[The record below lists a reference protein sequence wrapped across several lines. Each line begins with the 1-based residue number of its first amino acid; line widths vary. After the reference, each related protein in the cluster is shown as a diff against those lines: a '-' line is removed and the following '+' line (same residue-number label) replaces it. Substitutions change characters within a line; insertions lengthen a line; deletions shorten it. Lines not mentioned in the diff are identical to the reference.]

1 MKKIFSFL
9 LASLFSVML
18 LSAAPTNGLLF
29 SGNTS
34 SIINLGPQPAF
45 SPTQFTMEVWVNYQ
59 VLNGGGYIISTEGAT
74 PSNHGYSLR
83 LSGNKLQFAFGDGSG
98 WPGITSS
105 ADIVTK
111 TWFHVAIT
119 YSGTQVKMFI
129 NGVQDATAAVTTP
142 MVASPEKVIFGD
154 SPSWTNRCFNGI
166 ISDFRFWNVVREQTD
181 IAADMTS
188 SLAGTEAGLVAGW
201 KMNEGSGTTVADVK
215 ATFPITIASNVAW
228 YPATAMTVTGNA
240 ISTIEGTSQL
250 SATING
256 NLAAANGVT
265 WSVNNP
271 NIATVSSTGL
281 LTANNNGTV
290 TVTATSKD
298 GSGVSVNKEIV
309 VSNQPTP
316 LKQALIDFGPATQAN
331 WSKLTV
337 SPDLTTNYYWNNYN
351 GADVNSTATLIDKTN
366 AATGITLT
374 TVTVLS
380 ANPTPGAPGLDVTN
394 ATALGDLSVSNA
406 TLDYFFTQ
414 STGSLK
420 FSGLSANKAYKF
432 YLYGCRLATDTRITQ
447 YTFTGAS
454 TTVGTLQTSGTDLG
468 GAGINGNKSNLFIT
482 PLIYA
487 NASGEISLLI
497 GNTAGGFGYLND
509 MKLEE
514 YNSLVVKVSGITVS
528 GNAISTVGGTSQLTA
543 AVLPADATLK
553 DVVWTVDNPT
563 IASISSTG
571 LLTAIKNGTVTVT
584 ATSKDGSGITGSVQI
599 VVSNQLIPVKVVY
612 LDFGPDGGTSGFAT
626 TNPDSNR
633 NNWNTLTNATAA
645 AESVSLI
652 DKAGNPSG
660 YSIKTLVDFTVNP
673 NNGVMGLATP
683 TAQLLGDIAI
693 PSATKDFFFLDGN
706 TATRSLK
713 ITGLSANK
721 GYKFYAYGCR
731 VATDNRISKYTFTG
745 KTSVTGT
752 QQTSGTNLGGTGING
767 NNSNIFSTPIMAADA
782 NGEVKFELGFVTGM
796 AYINVMKI
804 EEYTVDVQSVAV
816 TGDAITTNGGT
827 SQMIATFLPENATLK
842 EVNWTVNNP
851 RIATISST
859 GLLTAIKNG
868 IVTVTATSKDGSA
881 ISGSV
886 QITLSNQPTP
896 EKEVYIDFGP
906 NGGTSGFA
914 TTNPDSNGNNW
925 NTLNNATAAAGS
937 VALLDKAGNPSGFS
951 MITLVD
957 FTVNPNNGVMGL
969 ASPTTELLGDF
980 AIPSAT
986 KDFFFLDGNT
996 ATRSL
1001 KITGLSAHKGYKF
1014 YAYGCRVAT
1023 DNRVSKYTFIGDT
1036 TVTGTQQTSGTNL
1049 GGTGIN
1055 GNNSTIFST
1064 PIMAADANGEVK
1076 FELGFVTGMAYINIM
1091 KIEEYTIN
1099 VVSIAVTGDDITIN
1113 GGTSQM
1119 TASIAPAYGT
1129 ENGITWSVDDQ
1140 TIATIDANGLLTA
1153 KTNGTVVVTATT
1165 KEVDSTV
1172 SGSHNVQISGQ
1183 IITGLTNKSATVK
1196 VFPVVFDQKVTIFGA
1211 TNLVELFN
1219 SNGIKVMSQNT
1230 TSETDLNTSNL
1241 SKGVYILVVD
1251 KKQSYKLV
1259 KL

>member
-1 MKKIFSFL
+1 MKKIFLFL
-9 LASLFSVML
+9 FASLFSVMFV
-18 LSAAPTNGLLF
+18 SAAPTNGLLF
-29 SGNTS
+29 SGNTA
-34 SIINLGPQPAF
+34 SIINLGPQAAF

-83 LSGNKLQFAFGDGSG
+83 LAGNKLQFSFGDGSG

-119 YSGTQVKMFI
+119 YSGTQVKMYI
-129 NGVQDATAAVTTP
+129 NGTQDANAAVTTP
-142 MVASPEKVIFGD
+142 MVASPEKVVFGD

-166 ISDFRFWNVVREQTD
+166 ISDFRFWNVVREQAD
-181 IAADMTS
+181 IVADMTS
-188 SLAGTEAGLVAGW
+188 LLTGSEAGLVAGW
-201 KMNEGSGTTVADVK
+201 KMNEGSGTSVADVK

-228 YPATAMTVTGNA
+228 YPATAVTVSGSA
-240 ISTIEGTSQL
+240 ISTIEGKTQL

-256 NLAAANGVT
+256 NVATAGGVT
-265 WSVNNP
+265 WTVNNP
-271 NIATVSSTGL
+271 NIATISSTGL

-298 GSGVSVNKEIV
+298 GSGVSGNTEIV

-337 SPDLTTNYYWNNYN
+337 SPDVSTNNYWNNYN

-366 AATGITLT
+366 AATGITIT
-374 TVTVLS
+374 TVSALS
-380 ANPTPGAPGLDVTN
+380 ANPTPGAPGLDATN

-420 FSGLSANKAYKF
+420 FSGLSTTKAYKF

-447 YTFTGAS
+447 YTLTGAS

-509 MKLEE
+509 LKLEE
-514 YNSLVVKVSGITVS
+514 YNSLVIKVAGITVS
-528 GNAISTVGGTSQLTA
+528 GDPISTVGGTSQLTA
-543 AVLPADATLK
+543 NVLPIDATLK
-553 DVVWTVDNPT
+553 DVVWTIDNPT
-563 IASISSTG
+563 IASISATG
-571 LLTAIKNGTVTVT
+571 LLTAMRNGNVTAT

-599 VVSNQLIPVKVVY
+599 VLSNQLTPLKEVF

-626 TNPDSNR
+626 TNPDSNG

-645 AESVSLI
+645 AEAVSLI

-673 NNGVMGLATP
+673 NNGVMGLASP
-683 TAQLLGDIAI
+683 TAQTLGEFAI

-731 VATDNRISKYTFTG
+731 VATDNR
-745 KTSVTGT
+745 
-752 QQTSGTNLGGTGING
+752 
-767 NNSNIFSTPIMAADA
+767 
-782 NGEVKFELGFVTGM
+782 
-796 AYINVMKI
+796 
-804 EEYTVDVQSVAV
+804 
-816 TGDAITTNGGT
+816 
-827 SQMIATFLPENATLK
+827 
-842 EVNWTVNNP
+842 
-851 RIATISST
+851 
-859 GLLTAIKNG
+859 
-868 IVTVTATSKDGSA
+868 
-881 ISGSV
+881 
-886 QITLSNQPTP
+886 
-896 EKEVYIDFGP
+896 
-906 NGGTSGFA
+906 
-914 TTNPDSNGNNW
+914 
-925 NTLNNATAAAGS
+925 
-937 VALLDKAGNPSGFS
+937 
-951 MITLVD
+951 
-957 FTVNPNNGVMGL
+957 
-969 ASPTTELLGDF
+969 
-980 AIPSAT
+980 
-986 KDFFFLDGNT
+986 
-996 ATRSL
+996 
-1001 KITGLSAHKGYKF
+1001 
-1014 YAYGCRVAT
+1014 
-1023 DNRVSKYTFIGDT
+1023 VSKYTFIGDT
-1036 TVTGTQQTSGTNL
+1036 TVSGTQQTSGTNL

-1091 KIEEYTIN
+1091 KIEEYAIN
-1099 VVSIAVTGDDITIN
+1099 VASIAVTGDDITIN

-1119 TASIAPAYGT
+1119 TASILPANGT
-1129 ENGITWSVDDQ
+1129 ENGITWSVDDEA
-1140 TIATIDANGLLTA
+1140 IATIDANGLITA

-1165 KEVDSTV
+1165 KEANSTV

-1183 IITGLTNKSATVK
+1183 ITTGLNTNSATVK
-1196 VFPVVFDQKVTIFGA
+1196 VFPVVFDQKITIFGA
-1211 TNLVELFN
+1211 TNLVELFYT
-1219 SNGIKVMSQNT
+1219 NGVKVLSQKT
-1230 TSETDLNTSNL
+1230 TSKTDLNTSNL